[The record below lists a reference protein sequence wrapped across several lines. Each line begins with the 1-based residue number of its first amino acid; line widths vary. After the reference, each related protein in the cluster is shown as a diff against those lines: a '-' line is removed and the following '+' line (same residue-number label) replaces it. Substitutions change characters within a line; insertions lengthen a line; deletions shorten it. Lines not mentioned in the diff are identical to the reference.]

1 MKQQVWDSEFL
12 QVVSYEPTVQ
22 ISAKVQKK
30 IIMEIFCKVYI
41 HI

>member
-1 MKQQVWDSEFL
+1 MKQQVGESEFL

-22 ISAKVQKK
+22 ISAQVQK